1 MIALK
6 DIRDLP
12 EAKRLLK
19 LACIAASLWGIG
31 FVLMSGALFSLT
43 SARLRLEES
52 DRIINAANTVKSYP
66 SRGDTAKSEPIAAVS
81 ALTDSLGFKDR
92 VGQMS
97 SSPSGLVVQIN
108 RLYPGEL
115 TKLVEELTKNGL
127 EVKTAEIRAMRS
139 EKEGRLINITLA
151 IAGER

>member
-43 SARLRLEES
+43 
-52 DRIINAANTVKSYP
+52 
-66 SRGDTAKSEPIAAVS
+66 
-81 ALTDSLGFKDR
+81 
-92 VGQMS
+92 
-97 SSPSGLVVQIN
+97 
-108 RLYPGEL
+108 
-115 TKLVEELTKNGL
+115 
-127 EVKTAEIRAMRS
+127 
-139 EKEGRLINITLA
+139 
-151 IAGER
+151 

>member
-19 LACIAASLWGIG
+19 LACIAASLWVIG
-31 FVLMSGALFSLT
+31 FVLMSGALFSLN

-52 DRIINAANTVKSYP
+52 DRIINAANTIKSYP
-66 SRGDTAKSEPIAAVS
+66 NSGTDSKSEPIAAIS
-81 ALTDSLGFKDR
+81 ALTDSLGLKDR

-97 SSPSGLVVQIN
+97 SSASGLVVQIN
-108 RLYPGEL
+108 RIYPEEL
-115 TKLVEELTKNGL
+115 TKLVEGLSKNGL
-127 EVKTAEIRAMRS
+127 EIKTAEIRAMRS

-151 IAGER
+151 IVGER